1 MNKGTKGF
9 RLRKRQS
16 TSITVV
22 LGRVHSISLKN
33 YKELE
38 RNVKVKQYS
47 MCVTKRRPPGQCVKS
62 NNDTTKF
69 DSERVKS
76 GDIRSYRKG
85 NNDRRSRRRRA
96 LPYVRLF
103 RAEK

>member
-1 MNKGTKGF
+1 MNKGTEGF

-22 LGRVHSISLKN
+22 LGRVLSISLKN

-47 MCVTKRRPPGQCVKS
+47 MRVTKRRFSGQCVES

-69 DSERVKS
+69 DSER
-76 GDIRSYRKG
+76 I
-85 NNDRRSRRRRA
+85 
-96 LPYVRLF
+96 
-103 RAEK
+103 